1 MERIYRAASNS
12 WRGLRSAAT
21 TEAAIRQE
29 IVLLAVSIPLACFI
43 APENWKRIVLIEMVL
58 LIVVVEIINTAIE
71 KLCDRFT
78 LERDDQIGRVKDM
91 GSAAVSLTLLMA
103 GGVWAIA
110 ALQFAGTFA

>member
-1 MERIYRAASNS
+1 MERMYRAALNS
-12 WRGLRSAAT
+12 WRGFRSAAV

-29 IVLLAVSIPLACFI
+29 IALLAVSIPLAFCI

-78 LERDDQIGRVKDM
+78 LERDEQIGRVKDM

-103 GGVWAIA
+103 GAVWAIA
-110 ALQFAGTFA
+110 AFQYAGTFV